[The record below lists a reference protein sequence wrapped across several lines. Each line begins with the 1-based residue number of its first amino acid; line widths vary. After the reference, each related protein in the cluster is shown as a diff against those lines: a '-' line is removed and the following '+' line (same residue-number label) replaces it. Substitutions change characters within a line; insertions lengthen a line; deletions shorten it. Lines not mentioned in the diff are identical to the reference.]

1 MRGSFQ
7 GRSSAEKGL
16 AVSEGRLCAVLIL
29 SSCLV
34 VRIFLIPSAV
44 GASQQRTDLAA
55 LISQAQ
61 QLLAQGRI
69 TDAEQLVQKVTA
81 EDPHLSMGFEL
92 LGRVYEAQQRYP
104 EAQEAYRRAIEL
116 EPKRASLHN
125 SLGVD
130 LLKQGHR
137 EGAVREFKVA
147 LEIDSANQTATAN
160 LAAISLQQK
169 NYTQAIKYYE
179 LARSLQPDDPET
191 LLGLTTAYF
200 SAGDSPKALAT
211 AESLSGSSAAA
222 APIHFSLGLLL
233 AENHAYRQAA
243 VEFENAAKEG
253 PPVPELW
260 LNLGQARSHLGE
272 FGEAKANYFKAIEL
286 NPKDAA
292 PYLRIGADYLAQN
305 QSPHAIVWLMRAARM
320 DPERPET
327 LYLLGTA
334 LVNEQY
340 YQTAQVYLGKYTA
353 LRAEDAKGWLLLGDA
368 YLKDEQLE
376 KALGSYQE
384 ALALV
389 PGLASAHYLVGYT
402 YYGLKDLA
410 SAKKYL
416 LETLRLDPAYFE
428 AHLRLAEIS
437 YRENQDGEAI
447 NHLQFILARRP
458 QFAEAN
464 YDLAKVYI
472 RQRRFDDAGRI
483 LMQIVQQFPHDP
495 RYHYLLAQLYR
506 ETGKAEQAEGELKT
520 YKVMDEMQSV
530 QHRYIRHSFIY
541 VE

>member
-1 MRGSFQ
+1 
-7 GRSSAEKGL
+7 L
-16 AVSEGRLCAVLIL
+16 AVRGGRIHAEPIV
-29 SSCLV
+29 SSCLIV
-34 VRIFLIPSAV
+34 ATVLMPSAV
-44 GASQQRTDLAA
+44 VASQQEPDLAA

-61 QLLAQGRI
+61 QMLAQGRV
-69 TDAEQLVQKVTA
+69 TDAEQVVQKVTA

-92 LGRVYEAQQRYP
+92 LGRVYEAQHRYT
-104 EAQEAYRRAIEL
+104 EAQEAYRKAIEL
-116 EPKRASLHN
+116 EPRRASLHN

-130 LLKQGHR
+130 LLNQGHV
-137 EGAVREFKVA
+137 EGAVREFKAA
-147 LEIDSANQTATAN
+147 LEVDPSNQAATAN
-160 LAAISLQQK
+160 LATISLQQK
-169 NYTQAIKYYE
+169 NYSQAIKYYE
-179 LARSLQPDDPET
+179 LARSLRPDDPET
-191 LLGLTTAYF
+191 LLGLTAAYF

-211 AESLSGSSAAA
+211 AEGLSGLSAAV

-233 AENHAYRQAA
+233 AENHAYRQA
-243 VEFENAAKEG
+243 VGEFERAAKEG
-253 PPVPELW
+253 PPAPELL

-286 NPKDAA
+286 NPEDAT
-292 PYLRIGADYLAQN
+292 PYVRIGADYLVQN
-305 QSPHAIVWLMRAARM
+305 QGPHAIAWLMRAARM
-320 DPERPET
+320 DPQRPET
-327 LYLLGTA
+327 PYLLGTA

-340 YQTAQVYLGKYTA
+340 YETAQVYLGKYTV

-376 KALGSYQE
+376 KALDSYQK

-416 LETLRLDPAYFE
+416 LETLRLDPVYFE
-428 AHLRLAEIS
+428 AHLRLAEIN

-447 NHLQFILARRP
+447 NHLQFILASRP
-458 QFAEAN
+458 QSAEAN

-472 RQRRFDDAGRI
+472 RQRRYDDAGRI
-483 LMQIVQQFPHDP
+483 LTQLVQQFPQEP

-506 ETGKAEQAEGELKT
+506 ETSKTEQAEGELKA
-520 YKVMDEMQSV
+520 YKVTDEMQSV